1 MGREGGEEKRLPGLT
16 RAERI
21 WERSREP
28 RACGGLVS
36 SRARTAAWSVT
47 ARTETSAG
55 RGGRRVSGGEGESLR
70 VDAVTASH
78 GTMGRAGPG
87 GPTRDGKKGPV
98 QQLAKP

>member
-1 MGREGGEEKRLPGLT
+1 MVVT
-16 RAERI
+16 
-21 WERSREP
+21 
-28 RACGGLVS
+28 GLVS

-70 VDAVTASH
+70 VNAVTASH

-87 GPTRDGKKGPV
+87 GPTRDGKKKGPV